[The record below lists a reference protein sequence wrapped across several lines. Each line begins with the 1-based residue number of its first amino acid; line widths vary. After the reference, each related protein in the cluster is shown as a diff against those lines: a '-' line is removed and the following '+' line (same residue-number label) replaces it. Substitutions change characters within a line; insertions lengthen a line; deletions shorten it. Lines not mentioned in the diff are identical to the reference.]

1 MEKNILNLLMDEVAR
16 VKNTEFTYKKYLAV
30 TSNRSCYQIQNLL
43 KIHLSKIRFFP
54 I

>member
-30 TSNRSCYQIQNLL
+30 TNRSCYQIQNLL